1 MAFSRVNDIVVHWR
15 QIGPEDAPAVV
26 FANSLGTDFRIWDE
40 VANALAGRYR
50 IVTYDKRGHGLSDE
64 PAGPYSIDGLASD
77 SIALIDHLG
86 IETFAFV
93 GLSIGGMIAQ
103 RVAVR
108 AANRIKALVLCDTA
122 AKIGDAAGW
131 NARIAAVESQGLSA
145 IADAVLERWFS
156 SAFRR
161 SRSDE
166 LAGWR
171 NMLIRSPQ
179 AGYVATCAAL
189 RDADLR
195 PDAPRI
201 TAPTLFAVGCED
213 GSTPPDLVRQSAR
226 LVPQARFEL
235 IANSG
240 HLPCIDHPLELA
252 NLIAQHFSE
261 AGYV

>member
-1 MAFSRVNDIVVHWR
+1 MRFVRVNDILVHWR
-15 QIGPEDAPAVV
+15 EIGPAGAPAVI

-77 SIALIDHLG
+77 SLALIDHLG

-93 GLSIGGMIAQ
+93 GLSVGGMIAQ

-108 AANRIKALVLCDTA
+108 AANRLKALVLCDTA
-122 AKIGDAAGW
+122 VKIGDAAAW
-131 NARIAAVESQGLSA
+131 NSRVAAVEAHGLSA
-145 IADAVLERWFS
+145 IAEAVLERWFS
-156 SAFRR
+156 SAFRCTR
-161 SRSDE
+161 ADE

-171 NMLIRSPQ
+171 NMLVRSPQ
-179 AGYVATCAAL
+179 AGYTATCLAL

-195 PDAPRI
+195 NDAPKI
-201 TAPTLFAVGCED
+201 TAPTLFAVGSED
-213 GSTPPDLVRQSAR
+213 GSTPPDLVGESAR
-226 LVPQARFEL
+226 LVPQARIEV
-235 IANSG
+235 IAGSG
-240 HLPCIDHPLELA
+240 HLPCIDQPLKLA
-252 NLIAQHFSE
+252 NLITQHFSE

>member
-1 MAFSRVNDIVVHWR
+1 MRFLRVNGIVVHWR
-15 QIGPEDAPAVV
+15 ETGPAGAPAVI

-64 PAGPYSIDGLASD
+64 PAGPYSIDNFASD
-77 SIALIDHLG
+77 TLALIDHLG

-93 GLSIGGMIAQ
+93 GLSVGGMIAQ
-103 RVAVR
+103 KVAVR
-108 AANRIKALVLCDTA
+108 AANRLKALVLCDTA
-122 AKIGDAAGW
+122 VKIGDAAVW
-131 NARIAAVESQGLSA
+131 NARIEAVETQGLSA

-161 SRSDE
+161 NRTDE

-179 AGYVATCAAL
+179 AGYAATCAAL
-189 RDADLR
+189 RDANLTD
-195 PDAPRI
+195 DAPKI
-201 TAPTLFAVGCED
+201 TAPTLFAVGSED
-213 GSTPPDLVRQSAR
+213 GSTPPDLVRESAR
-226 LVPQARFEL
+226 LVPQARFEV
-235 IANSG
+235 IEDSG
-240 HLPCIDHPLELA
+240 HLPCIDQPVKLA
-252 NLIAQHFSE
+252 NLITGHFGE